1 MENTV
6 TTPRAR
12 ARTATLI
19 AVGPAAR
26 LGDVAAVLGTEEDID
41 ALHIVRILT
50 DGEETAPDAPTDIMT
65 IGGLRPEYVNN
76 AIAGVRLSGL
86 PTVVWWRGGQPE
98 GLDGVAAL
106 ADRVILDAEDPWEL
120 WVRTPDLFEH
130 TALTDIRWAALT
142 RWRAAL
148 AHFFDLPE
156 IRASAAS
163 FSKLAIAAADRSEAA
178 LFAGWVD
185 SSLGWNG
192 KVRPVFQ
199 PSSANLPMESVS
211 LGSPSAELRLDLLP
225 NSTCLSA
232 EARVS
237 KEVLASR
244 VVSIGD
250 QSLST
255 LLAEELR
262 VRSRDVAF
270 ERAVTRAIA
279 KR

>member
-6 TTPRAR
+6 TAPRAR

-120 WVRTPDLFEH
+120 WVRAPDLFEH

-156 IRASAAS
+156 IRASASS

-199 PSSANLPMESVS
+199 PSSANLPLESVS

-237 KEVLASR
+237 KDVLASR

-255 LLAEELR
+255 MLAEELR
-262 VRSRDVAF
+262 VRSRDIAF
-270 ERAVTRAIA
+270 ERALARAIA